1 MYQSENC
8 ALKGLVFIC
17 LKGQYLVFNKCS
29 LRLTAKMRSLPFSL
43 CFFPLAFVFF
53 LLPFKRNVP
62 SQVEA
67 KEKLREGGISCCHRS
82 KVWVP
87 STAGSLWGM
96 RWGWGASPEGLLEEV
111 TGGVAVFP
119 SSDVEFFRG

>member
-17 LKGQYLVFNKCS
+17 LKGQYLVFKI
-29 LRLTAKMRSLPFSL
+29 TAKMLSLPFSL
-43 CFFPLAFVFF
+43 CFSPLAFAF

-67 KEKLREGGISCCHRS
+67 KGKLREGGEFPAAPEVRF
-82 KVWVP
+82 
-87 STAGSLWGM
+87 
-96 RWGWGASPEGLLEEV
+96 GAAPEGLLEEIM
-111 TGGVAVFP
+111 GALQFSPAVML
-119 SSDVEFFRG
+119 SSFIY

>member
-29 LRLTAKMRSLPFSL
+29 RRLTAKMRSLPFSPCFSPLAL
-43 CFFPLAFVFF
+43 CFFP

-67 KEKLREGGISCCHRS
+67 KEKLREGGISCHHRS
-82 KVWVP
+82 KVWGVTHCRQP
-87 STAGSLWGM
+87 VGYAVG
-96 RWGWGASPEGLLEEV
+96 GASPEGLLEEV
-111 TGGVAVFP
+111 TGLVAILP
-119 SSDVEFFRG
+119 SSDVEYFSG

>member
-1 MYQSENC
+1 M
-8 ALKGLVFIC
+8 F
-17 LKGQYLVFNKCS
+17 
-29 LRLTAKMRSLPFSL
+29 
-43 CFFPLAFVFF
+43 FF

-67 KEKLREGGISCCHRS
+67 KEKLREGGISCRHRS

-96 RWGWGASPEGLLEEV
+96 RWCGGGRGASPEGLLEEV
-111 TGGVAVFP
+111 TGGVAVLP
-119 SSDVEFFRG
+119 GSDVEFFGG